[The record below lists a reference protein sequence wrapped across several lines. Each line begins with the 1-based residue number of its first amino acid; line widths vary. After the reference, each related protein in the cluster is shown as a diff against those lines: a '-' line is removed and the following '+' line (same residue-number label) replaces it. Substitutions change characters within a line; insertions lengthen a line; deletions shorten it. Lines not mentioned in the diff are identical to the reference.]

1 MAVYKYTG
9 KKGIVYSVDYYRGG
23 KRIREAVGPNKKE
36 AQEYLGKKLREI
48 RDEELF
54 GIKKREEILFEDFCG
69 TYKNWASHRRSSTFG
84 YNLEIFKQHFA
95 GKYLHEITAK
105 EIDDFILI
113 RRDTPTKR
121 GNKKR
126 KGYSVNR

>member
-54 GIKKREEILFEDFCG
+54 GIKKREEDPIRGFLRHLQELG
-69 TYKNWASHRRSSTFG
+69 VASALLDLRVQPRNLQAAFRREVS
-84 YNLEIFKQHFA
+84 
-95 GKYLHEITAK
+95 
-105 EIDDFILI
+105 
-113 RRDTPTKR
+113 P
-121 GNKKR
+121 
-126 KGYSVNR
+126 